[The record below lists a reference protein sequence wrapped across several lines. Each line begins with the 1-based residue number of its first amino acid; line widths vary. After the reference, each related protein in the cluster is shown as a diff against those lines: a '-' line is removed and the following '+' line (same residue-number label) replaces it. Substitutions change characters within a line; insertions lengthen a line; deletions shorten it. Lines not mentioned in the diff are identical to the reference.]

1 MAISGRGA
9 PELAPADVGKIL
21 AGTDL
26 ANLANL
32 ANLSV
37 HAASGYANRRDCGG
51 ATSTWSDGR

>member
-21 AGTDL
+21 AGTD
-26 ANLANL
+26 L

>member
-21 AGTDL
+21 AGTD
-26 ANLANL
+26 LANL